1 MLSPDFCF
9 IHQVRAQAYLGN
21 DRSGPHYGEA
31 RTLNCR
37 MNPLKSAASHANGPG
52 QSDLITGEAWFPAG
66 TRMSPGSLVEFE
78 GQTYIVS
85 ECRPAYDWFGENYVR
100 VKF

>member
-1 MLSPDFCF
+1 M
-9 IHQVRAQAYLGN
+9 QTARARA
-21 DRSGPHYGEA
+21 
-31 RTLNCR
+31 TLF
-37 MNPLKSAASHANGPG
+37 
-52 QSDLITGEAWFPAG
+52 TGEAWFPAG